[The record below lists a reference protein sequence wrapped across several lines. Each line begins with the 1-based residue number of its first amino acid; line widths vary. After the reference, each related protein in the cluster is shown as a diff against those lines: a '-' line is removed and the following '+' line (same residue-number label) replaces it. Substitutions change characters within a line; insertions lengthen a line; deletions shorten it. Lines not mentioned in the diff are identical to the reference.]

1 MKALRPR
8 WPASLSVE
16 AKTITHEAWPALV
29 MNIFEPLMT
38 YSSPRRTAVV
48 WIPETSEPAFGSVS
62 ANEQRIG
69 SSSSGGS
76 HSRCCS
82 SVPAIS
88 IGSAPRMLATIDGAD
103 PGAAPAELLADQR
116 ALDRAE
122 AGAAELLGDVR
133 VHQADLVR
141 LRDHVG
147 RVRLVLVVLGRHRPD
162 LLGSANSCASSR
174 SAFCSSVS
182 AKEIP
187 VPIASAVAISHPVD

>member
-16 AKTITHEAWPALV
+16 AKTITHEAWPAFV
-29 MNIFEPLMT
+29 MNIFEPLRT

-88 IGSAPRMLATIDGAD
+88 IGSAPRMLATIDV
-103 PGAAPAELLADQR
+103 PIPEQPQQSSSPRIAPSIEPRPAP
-116 ALDRAE
+116 
-122 AGAAELLGDVR
+122 AELLGDVR

-147 RVRLVLVVLGRHRPD
+147 RVRLVLVVVGRHRAD
-162 LLGSANSCASSR
+162 LLGRELVRELAQRLLLVGQREGDTGAGCLSR
-174 SAFCSSVS
+174 SHVLPF
-182 AKEIP
+182 
-187 VPIASAVAISHPVD
+187 D

>member
-16 AKTITHEAWPALV
+16 AKTITHDAWPALV
-29 MNIFEPLMT
+29 MNIFEPLRT
-38 YSSPRRTAVV
+38 YSSPWRTAVV

-88 IGSAPRMLATIDGAD
+88 IGSAPRMLATI
-103 PGAAPAELLADQR
+103 
-116 ALDRAE
+116 
-122 AGAAELLGDVR
+122 V
-133 VHQADLVR
+133 
-141 LRDHVG
+141 
-147 RVRLVLVVLGRHRPD
+147 
-162 LLGSANSCASSR
+162 
-174 SAFCSSVS
+174 
-182 AKEIP
+182 
-187 VPIASAVAISHPVD
+187 VAIPEQPQQSSSPINTPSKPPSPGPPSSSGMCGFIRPTSWAFATTSAGWV